1 MKNNKLVVTKIG
13 KKIGKR
19 TIYTVDEKIEILRLL
34 KENSFDYK
42 RTCLETGVNHGTLK
56 NWFCTYKDQLN
67 NLSSVALI
75 AENVEQNIAKVKI
88 RYIERHF
95 NKLNELAEESIK
107 RALDLVKNEVDL
119 SKVNGTIKVI
129 SDLFSK
135 ISDSDPSET
144 DNKNSASLIKQTI
157 IQLNSIQQRHE

>member
-1 MKNNKLVVTKIG
+1 MKNNKLSVTKVG

-19 TIYTVDEKIEILRLL
+19 TKYTVDEKIEILRLL

-42 RTCLETGVNHGTLK
+42 KTCLETGVNHGTLK

-67 NLSSVALI
+67 NLSTVALI
-75 AENVEQNIAKVKI
+75 AENVEQNISKAKI
-88 RYIERHF
+88 RFIDRHF
-95 NKLNELAEESIK
+95 NELNNLAEEAIK
-107 RALDLVKNEVDL
+107 RALKLVKDEVDL

-135 ISDSDPSET
+135 ISDLDSSGGDDP
-144 DNKNSASLIKQTI
+144 KNSASLIKQTI
-157 IQLNSIQQRHE
+157 IQLNSIKNNA